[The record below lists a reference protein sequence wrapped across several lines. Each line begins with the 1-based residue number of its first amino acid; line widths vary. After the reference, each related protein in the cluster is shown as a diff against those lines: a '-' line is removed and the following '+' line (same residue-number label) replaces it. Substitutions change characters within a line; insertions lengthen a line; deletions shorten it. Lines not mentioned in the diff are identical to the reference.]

1 VVQEVIDDTG
11 YNPDHHLI
19 APEDSRP
26 MNATTAASYDRLGPA
41 QAGRAIWVALIV
53 ISGPCL
59 SLFFACVTPFAALAT
74 LAGLKLGRRDMIAVT
89 GVVWLANQVI
99 GYGFLDY
106 PRTWDSAAWGL
117 VIGASSALAVVAATA
132 LSTTRPAP
140 LAISLPFVA
149 AFAAF
154 EFGLYLAGYLL
165 PVSEGAFSASVVW
178 HVFLVNGVTLCALM
192 AVFHL
197 AMMLWLLVRNS
208 APGPVGAAS

>member
-1 VVQEVIDDTG
+1 MQ
-11 YNPDHHLI
+11 
-19 APEDSRP
+19 
-26 MNATTAASYDRLGPA
+26 ATTAPGYGHPGPA
-41 QAGRAIWVALIV
+41 QAGRAIWFALIV

-74 LAGLKLGRRDMIAVT
+74 LAGLKLGRRDVIAAI
-89 GVVWLANQVI
+89 GLVWLANQVI
-99 GYGFLDY
+99 GYGFLGY

-117 VIGASSALAVVAATA
+117 AIGASSALAVVAATA

-149 AFAAF
+149 AFTAF
-154 EFGLYLAGYLL
+154 EFGLYLAGYML
-165 PVSEGAFSASVVW
+165 PVGEGAFSASVVW
-178 HVFLVNGVTLCALM
+178 HVFLVNSATLCTLM

-197 AMMLWLLVRNS
+197 ATMVRLLVRNV